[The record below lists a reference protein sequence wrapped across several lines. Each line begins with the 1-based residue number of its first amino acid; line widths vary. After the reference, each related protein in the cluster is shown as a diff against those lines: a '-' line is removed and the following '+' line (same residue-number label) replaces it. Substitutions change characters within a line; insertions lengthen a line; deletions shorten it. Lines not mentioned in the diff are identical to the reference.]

1 MNDKE
6 QSETILRLHKLLF
19 KVKEEIAIN
28 RQAIEEQQE
37 KTTDERLN
45 YYFKL
50 ISLRNH
56 LKKLLGIT
64 DLERN
69 GVRSIP

>member
-50 ISLRNH
+50 ISLRNY